1 MTPAQ
6 LVALARADG
15 VTLSLFPSG
24 RLRITGD
31 TETVARWLAV
41 IAPPAY
47 RDAIVEELRAESV
60 PLLHERHAAD
70 TSAPSD
76 AAGRV
81 LAPAIDLTSKG
92 LK

>member
-1 MTPAQ
+1 MTPRDMIDQ
-6 LVALARADG
+6 ARAVG

-47 RDAIVEELRAESV
+47 RDAIVEELRAESG
-60 PLLHERHAAD
+60 PPSHERHA
-70 TSAPSD
+70 D

-81 LAPAIDLTSKG
+81 LAPAISLTSKG
-92 LK
+92 LQ

>member
-1 MTPAQ
+1 MTPRELIRQA
-6 LVALARADG
+6 AADG

-41 IAPPAY
+41 IGPPAY
-47 RDAIVEELRAESV
+47 RDAIVEELRADSG
-60 PLLHERHAAD
+60 PLLRERQAAD

-76 AAGRV
+76 PAGR
-81 LAPAIDLTSKG
+81 I
-92 LK
+92 